1 MVHSSKECHDMIK
14 TICERA
20 ADKLTKWESDFIDN
34 IYDHTSF
41 TPKQAEIID
50 RIHTEKVTD
59 AWGT

>member
-1 MVHSSKECHDMIK
+1 MIK
-14 TICERA
+14 NICERA

-59 AWGT
+59 AWNA